1 MNWRNRII
9 FNVILLDIAITLFFL
24 LSTLLAFNEALLNCN
39 IENYNYLLFLCKSF
53 QAVDSGPKIVMSL
66 LCTFLVIIYSILLFK
81 ELKKFC
87 YRGTWSFVVYNKVN
101 NKDHIITQGEMQNY
115 TLSEIMNHMKEK
127 ATSKIKWDSKYA
139 TYYDAYHNKVVFEIT
154 DFDNESVHGEYY

>member
-9 FNVILLDIAITLFFL
+9 FNVILLDIAIILFFL
-24 LSTLLAFNEALLNCN
+24 LSTVLAFNEILLNCN
-39 IENYNYLLFLCKSF
+39 IENYSYLLFFCKSF

-66 LCTFLVIIYSILLFK
+66 LSTFLVIIYTILLFK

-87 YRGTWSFVVYNKVN
+87 YRGKWSFVVYDKVS
-101 NKDHIITQGEMQNY
+101 NKDLIITQGEMRNY
-115 TLSEIMNHMKEK
+115 TLSEIIDHMKK
-127 ATSKIKWDSKYA
+127 MATSKIKWGSKYA
-139 TYYDAYHNKVVFEIT
+139 TYYDACHNKVVFEIT